1 MNFSLARQRFY
12 QEIRQPEIN
21 LAKAA
26 LYLAQEEY
34 PDLEVERYLDQL
46 DQMAIAVADRLP
58 LERYPLRIIQT
69 LNQYLFDE
77 QGFNGNTADYYDPDN
92 SYLNR
97 VLERRT
103 GIPITLSLVYLEVA
117 ARIGFPM
124 VGVNMPGHFMIRPVI
139 DEMQVFVDPFH
150 QGEVLFEADCQERL
164 SQIFS
169 RPVVFQP
176 EFATPVASAQFL
188 ARILGNLKAIY
199 ISQNRAAKALDAID
213 RVLMLF
219 PDAPFELRD
228 RGLMYYQMGQW
239 ASASRDLNAYLEQA
253 PTARDA
259 DSIRTLLQRIQD
271 LPAS

>member
-21 LAKAA
+21 LARAA

-34 PDLEVERYLDQL
+34 PELEVEDYLALL
-46 DQMAIAVADRLP
+46 DQMAADVAARLSP
-58 LERYPLRIIQT
+58 ERYPLRIIQT
-69 LNQYLFDE
+69 LNQYLFEE
-77 QGFNGNTADYYDPDN
+77 QSFTGNKANYYDPDN

-97 VLERRT
+97 VLDRRS
-103 GIPITLSLVYLEVA
+103 GIPITLSLVYLEIA
-117 ARIGFPM
+117 DRIGFPM
-124 VGVNMPGHFMIRPVI
+124 VGVNMPGHFMIRPAI

-169 RPVVFQP
+169 RPVMFQP
-176 EFATPVASAQFL
+176 EFAAPVTSAQFL
-188 ARILGNLKAIY
+188 ARMLGNLKAIY

-213 RVLMLF
+213 RVLLLF
-219 PDAPFELRD
+219 PDALFELRD

-239 ASASRDLNAYLEQA
+239 SSASRDLTAYLEQA
-253 PTARDA
+253 PSARDA
-259 DSIRTLLQRIQD
+259 GSIRTLLQRIQD
-271 LPAS
+271 LPAP